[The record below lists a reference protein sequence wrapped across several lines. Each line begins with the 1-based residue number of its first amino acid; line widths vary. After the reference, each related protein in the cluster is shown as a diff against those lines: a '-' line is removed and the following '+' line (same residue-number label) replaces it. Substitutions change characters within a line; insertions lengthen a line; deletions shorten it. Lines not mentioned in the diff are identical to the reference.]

1 VASELPATNLTPE
14 DIEANLK
21 QYLGDRSDSAR
32 YASFDYCYNYFQSF
46 YARGQL
52 EDVRAPEHLQTS
64 CLQLGFYLASWG
76 MFRGASHLLQ
86 GSMKHYIPLLEVIAG
101 NRRMFEL
108 DVPDYDVA
116 SIPLLRAAFDEVQG
130 AFPHPATPTLVT
142 KVMLGVFGC
151 VPAFD
156 TYFKA
161 GFDAS
166 TFGPKSLRRIR
177 EFYDAA
183 SEVIERHRVPT
194 LDFET
199 GRDTHFRYTAAKV
212 IDMIF
217 FIEGLKRGVVT

>member
-1 VASELPATNLTPE
+1 MARSLPATELTTE

-21 QYLGDRSDSAR
+21 QYLGDRSDTAR
-32 YASFDYCYNYFQSF
+32 YASFDYCYNYFRSF
-46 YARGQL
+46 HERGRL
-52 EDVRAPEHLQTS
+52 EDLRSPEHLQTS
-64 CLQLGFYLASWG
+64 CLQIGFYLASWG
-76 MFRGASHLLQ
+76 MFRSEHLRQ
-86 GSMKHYIPLLEVIAG
+86 ASMKHYIPLLHVIAD
-101 NRRMFEL
+101 NAMLFDL
-108 DVPDYDVA
+108 DVPDYD
-116 SIPLLRAAFDEVQG
+116 SDTIPKLRAGFDEVRG

-166 TFGPKSLRRIR
+166 TFGPKSLRRIG
-177 EFYDAA
+177 EFYDAV

-194 LDFET
+194 LDFDT
-199 GRDTHFRYTAAKV
+199 GQDTNIRYTAAKV

-217 FIEGLKRGVVT
+217 FIEGLKLGVVD